1 MDVGSRRIGLAL
13 SDPSGTLATPLGFIE
28 RKAIQSDIA
37 AIVRRASEYQVE
49 RVLVGM
55 PLTVRGQ
62 KGRQAQEV
70 EKFCEALREGM
81 DLEVATWDE
90 RYSTVEAESRLRQ
103 AGRKPSRD
111 RGRTDAAAAAIILQS
126 YLDSMRHQ

>member
-1 MDVGSRRIGLAL
+1 M
-13 SDPSGTLATPLGFIE
+13 
-28 RKAIQSDIA
+28 
-37 AIVRRASEYQVE
+37 E

-70 EKFCEALREGM
+70 EKFCEALRGGM

-90 RYSTVEAESRLRQ
+90 RYSTVEAESRLRE

-111 RGRTDAAAAAIILQS
+111 RGRADAAAAAIILQS
-126 YLDSMRHQ
+126 YLDSMRLE

>member
-1 MDVGSRRIGLAL
+1 M
-13 SDPSGTLATPLGFIE
+13 
-28 RKAIQSDIA
+28 
-37 AIVRRASEYQVE
+37 E

-90 RYSTVEAESRLRQ
+90 RYSTIEAESRLRE

-126 YLDSMRHQ
+126 YLDSMRHE